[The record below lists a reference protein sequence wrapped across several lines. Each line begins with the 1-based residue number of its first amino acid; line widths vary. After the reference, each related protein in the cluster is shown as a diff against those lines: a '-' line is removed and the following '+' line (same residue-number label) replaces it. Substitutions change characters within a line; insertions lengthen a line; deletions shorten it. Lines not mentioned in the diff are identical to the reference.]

1 MVSQLSR
8 NSSGLAYSNTVH
20 RVCNICSDIV
30 WSPRLAMQLCRD
42 NFFWYPVWKLKQE
55 TKCNYRWCS
64 YQNSIWTNALM
75 QMLQR
80 FHCSSSE
87 KKIHIWIFGV
97 NRLWRM
103 CLYRTL
109 ALALFHSQSSLY
121 AFMLYEL
128 LLFYLSACIAS
139 VLVFISLRTAFTE
152 GRIAC
157 NLYSGTSA
165 TALRLS
171 AGSQRCCKI

>member
-87 KKIHIWIFGV
+87 KRSISG
-97 NRLWRM
+97 
-103 CLYRTL
+103 YL
-109 ALALFHSQSSLY
+109 AWTDYEECVCIGPWHLHYFIPNLV
-121 AFMLYEL
+121 FMLSCYMSCFCFIYL
-128 LLFYLSACIAS
+128 LVLRRFRFLF
-139 VLVFISLRTAFTE
+139 R
-152 GRIAC
+152 
-157 NLYSGTSA
+157 
-165 TALRLS
+165 
-171 AGSQRCCKI
+171 